1 VVTDAAGS
9 ADGEIGLAVV
19 AATIVDVV
27 QPWQSVVL
35 VLAYSAER
43 DEFTIVDGTAVLKSI
58 DVTTTELVVLAYS
71 ADADEIAVVDD
82 AAVLR
87 RIEVTMTVLVL
98 VDTDIV
104 AELVAFCMIVL
115 VAEEVEFAN
124 MTLVVLATAGAIVE
138 LVVFWAT
145 DVELAISTEAWVVV
159 AEATELK
166 FVRDTPL
173 GAVVVLFAL
182 ATGVE
187 VLEITDVV
195 FKNVAGAVDAVGN

>member
-1 VVTDAAGS
+1 M
-9 ADGEIGLAVV
+9 V